1 MLKKKGLTMAGH
13 REERINEEI
22 KRALTSVIRELKD
35 PRLSTGMV
43 SVLKADVTK
52 DLKFCK
58 AYISVL
64 GNEDIKAGIQKGL
77 ESAKGFIKKEISSRV
92 KLRAVP
98 ELIFVIDNSIEEGDR
113 ILKIMENI
121 KKSDE

>member
-1 MLKKKGLTMAGH
+1 MAGY
-13 REERINEEI
+13 REERINEEM

-35 PRLSTGMV
+35 PRLSSGMV
-43 SVLKADVTK
+43 SVLKTDVTK

-64 GNEDIKAGIQKGL
+64 ASDEVKKDVKKGL
-77 ESAKGFIKKEISSRV
+77 ESAKGFIKKEISSKI
-92 KLRAVP
+92 KLRAIP
-98 ELIFVIDNSIEEGDR
+98 EIIFVIDNSIEEGDK

-121 KKSDE
+121 KISDD

>member
-1 MLKKKGLTMAGH
+1 MAGY
-13 REERINEEI
+13 REERINEEM

-35 PRLSTGMV
+35 PRLSSGMV
-43 SVLKADVTK
+43 SVLKTDVTK

-64 GNEDIKAGIQKGL
+64 ASDEVKKDVKKGL
-77 ESAKGFIKKEISSRV
+77 ESAKGFIKKEISSRI
-92 KLRAVP
+92 KLRAIP
-98 ELIFVIDNSIEEGDR
+98 EIIFVIDNSIEEGDK

-121 KKSDE
+121 KISDD

>member
-1 MLKKKGLTMAGH
+1 MAGY
-13 REERINEEI
+13 REERINEEM

-35 PRLSTGMV
+35 PRLSSGMV
-43 SVLKADVTK
+43 SVLKTDVTK

-64 GNEDIKAGIQKGL
+64 ASDEVKKDVKKGL
-77 ESAKGFIKKEISSRV
+77 ESAKGFIKKEIPSRI
-92 KLRAVP
+92 KLRAIP
-98 ELIFVIDNSIEEGDR
+98 EIIFVIDNSIEEGDK

-121 KKSDE
+121 KISDD